1 MQPTMKTTSETGG
14 GNVPQGSAGGALH
27 VAFGVDSGYFRG
39 MGAAIVSLLQHNA
52 QQRFVFHVFAF
63 AVSEDSRNRLD
74 RLAQRYD
81 LDIRTHLLDA
91 HMLDAFRAFPCFAQ
105 HQLGTFIRLLIPNL
119 LHGISDRVLYLDAD
133 LLCFGSIAALHAI
146 ELDGAIA
153 AAVHDEVSTT
163 AKTQIATLGLAKP
176 EYFNAGVMLINVPEW
191 IRADVQT
198 RALTVLSTQ
207 QLLFADQD
215 ALNVALNGRVV
226 YIGDEWNT
234 RYHLVDYTSRG
245 ESELVVPPQVVFMHF
260 TGPVKPWQDWC
271 LHDARK
277 VFLQVQ
283 DRSSWSD
290 MPLDP
295 PRTAREFKLY
305 SKSLMKHG
313 RWKEGI
319 CMHLRYLRKRSASK
333 KR

>member
-1 MQPTMKTTSETGG
+1 MTTTATTKDDD
-14 GNVPQGSAGGALH
+14 VLHGSAGGALH

-39 MGAAIVSLLQHNA
+39 MGAAIVSLLQHNPR
-52 QQRFVFHVFAF
+52 QQFVFHVFAF
-63 AVSEDSRNRLD
+63 SVSADSRARLD
-74 RLAQRYD
+74 RLAQMYG
-81 LDIRTHLLDA
+81 LDIRTHVLDA

-105 HQLGTFIRLLIPNL
+105 HHLGTFIRLLIPNL
-119 LHGISDRVLYLDAD
+119 LQGITERVLYLDAD
-133 LLCFGSIAALHAI
+133 LLCFGSLEALHAI
-146 ELDGAIA
+146 DLDGAIA
-153 AAVHDEVSTT
+153 AAVHDEASTT
-163 AKTQIATLGLAKP
+163 ARTQIAALALPKP
-176 EYFNAGVMLINVPEW
+176 EYFNAGVMFINVPEW
-191 IRADVQT
+191 IKADVQT

-207 QLLFADQD
+207 QLVFADQD

-271 LHDARK
+271 LHDARQ
-277 VFLQVQ
+277 VFVKVQ
-283 DRSSWSD
+283 DKSSWSD

-305 SKSLMKHG
+305 SKSLFKHG

-319 CMHLRYLRKRSASK
+319 CAQLRYLRKRSKVK
-333 KR
+333 KG